1 MLSFGQFYFDMALLF
16 RQSMLLCSILCN
28 SEVLYGVNKG
38 HVETLESVD
47 TYFWRRI
54 FKCPMTTPTEA
65 FYLETNSLPIRY
77 LLVSRQL
84 MYYWDILHMQKNEL
98 VNRVFSA
105 QMISSGKNDWVLQIS
120 EDLKICDIR
129 LTEEEIIN
137 MKKSKF
143 RRLVRCKIREAS
155 QRHLVKLRKSKS
167 INIWPS
173 KNMKKY
179 LKTNLLN
186 TEEKQLLFMMRCR
199 MNQVKSN
206 FKNQFKNNLN
216 CLLCESGIPET
227 ESHLLQCPGILGDI
241 GNNILKIQHSDIY
254 GVLDQQIKAIQVFK
268 KVFRI
273 RKWKIENRTL
283 VFGPQVHHQSASDPC
298 DDFLPVDSHCQD
310 Q

>member
-1 MLSFGQFYFDMALLF
+1 
-16 RQSMLLCSILCN
+16 
-28 SEVLYGVNKG
+28 
-38 HVETLESVD
+38 
-47 TYFWRRI
+47 
-54 FKCPMTTPTEA
+54 
-65 FYLETNSLPIRY
+65 
-77 LLVSRQL
+77 
-84 MYYWDILHMQKNEL
+84 MQKNEL

-120 EDLKICDIR
+120 EDLKMCDIS

-155 QRHLVKLRKSKS
+155 QRYLVKLKKSKS

-173 KNMKKY
+173 KNMKMY

-206 FKNQFKNNLN
+206 FKNPFKNNLN

-227 ESHLLQCPGILGDI
+227 ESHLLQCPGILDDI

-268 KVFRI
+268 KIFRI
-273 RKWKIENRTL
+273 RKWKFENRTL
-283 VFGPQVHHQSASDPC
+283 VFGPQVHHLSASDPC
-298 DDFLPVDSHCQD
+298 DDFLPVDSPILD
-310 Q
+310 TGSADNVSSLVFDFGY